1 MEILYQPIL
10 GVKTT
15 DNQGVWIMVT
25 KEELEA
31 MEAAKI
37 ALESQI
43 AQLQAQAEQLIIDS
57 REEARQIIA
66 DAKNEVR
73 LMWQYYEP
81 PYTQESNQC

>member
-1 MEILYQPIL
+1 MEILNQPIL
-10 GVKTT
+10 GVKTI